1 MCPKPVSVSGCPRGA
16 RTALCSLCLFQ
27 AVHEVPGQHCVQ
39 SLCLFQDVYEV
50 PGQHCVACVFFR
62 MSMRCQ
68 DSIVYKTCLFQDVYE
83 VPGQHCVQNRSLFQ
97 AVHEVPAMP
106 DSIVYKTCV
115 CFRQHCV
122 QNLCLFQAVH
132 QVPEQHCVQ
141 SLCLFQALHEVP
153 AMPDSILYK
162 AIHLL
167 DLCLHF
173 GPKTF
178 PNVVSASAFQFKSLS
193 ALLLPWPRPGFLL

>member
-1 MCPKPVSVSGCPRGA
+1 MHTVVKTPKCDFRVYKTDSLRYAMSPVEHNLLPQVPA
-16 RTALCSLCLFQ
+16 MQEQPECSLCLCLSLSFCLSVCLVHIAPPCGYCNGQFQ
-27 AVHEVPGQHCVQ
+27 SLYLLQALHRVPGQHCVQ
-39 SLCLFQDVYEV
+39 SQ
-50 PGQHCVACVFFR
+50 
-62 MSMRCQ
+62 
-68 DSIVYKTCLFQDVYE
+68 
-83 VPGQHCVQNRSLFQ
+83 
-97 AVHEVPAMP
+97 
-106 DSIVYKTCV
+106 
-115 CFRQHCV
+115 
-122 QNLCLFQAVH
+122 CLFQAVCEM
-132 QVPEQHCVQ
+132 PGQHCVQ

-193 ALLLPWPRPGFLL
+193 ALLLPWPRPGLLL